1 MKIKKGQEMAR
12 LNLIPILD
20 AIFIFI
26 FFLLMSAEFV
36 QLVEIS
42 INKTSVRND
51 LNKKEGL
58 SLNLFLGEK
67 DVVIE
72 TEKNGKKDRTK
83 IKGLVGENKFEEVY
97 KKIIEIKRK
106 NIKERKVTIVPNRKV
121 KYEKIIRIM
130 EVVRTIKKEDQEK
143 MGLKESH
150 LFDQFN
156 FKD

>member
-1 MKIKKGQEMAR
+1 MKIKKGQGMAR

-58 SLNLFLGEK
+58 SLNLFLGEN

-72 TEKNGKKDRTK
+72 TEKNGKKERNK

-106 NIKERKVTIVPNRKV
+106 NIQERKVTIIPNRKV

-143 MGLKESH
+143 MGLKKSH

>member
-1 MKIKKGQEMAR
+1 MKNMRKKSTMGVR
-12 LNLIPILD
+12 FPK
-20 AIFIFI
+20 
-26 FFLLMSAEFV
+26 
-36 QLVEIS
+36 
-42 INKTSVRND
+42 KT
-51 LNKKEGL
+51 
-58 SLNLFLGEK
+58 NLFLGEN

-106 NIKERKVTIVPNRKV
+106 NIKERKVTIIPDRKV

>member
-1 MKIKKGQEMAR
+1 MKIKKGKAIAR

-42 INKTSVRND
+42 INKSSVGNV

-58 SLNLFLGEK
+58 RLNIFLDDK
-67 DVVIE
+67 DVLIE
-72 TEKNGKKDRTK
+72 TEKNGKKEQKK
-83 IKGLVGENKFEEVY
+83 IKGLVGKNKFEEVY
-97 KKIIEIKRK
+97 KKMIEIKRK
-106 NIKERKVTIVPNRKV
+106 NIKERKATIIPSRSV
-121 KYEKIIRIM
+121 KYEEIIRLL
-130 EVVRTIKKEDQEK
+130 EVVRTIKKEDRDK
-143 MGLKESH
+143 LGLKESY

>member
-1 MKIKKGQEMAR
+1 MFYI
-12 LNLIPILD
+12 NLK
-20 AIFIFI
+20 
-26 FFLLMSAEFV
+26 FFFV
-36 QLVEIS
+36 
-42 INKTSVRND
+42 KTHDD

-58 SLNLFLGEK
+58 SLNLFLGES

-72 TEKNGKKDRTK
+72 TEKNGKKERNK
-83 IKGLVGENKFEEVY
+83 IEGLVGENKFEEVY

-106 NIKERKVTIVPNRKV
+106 NIKERKVTIIPNRKV

-150 LFDQFN
+150 LFDHFN

>member
-1 MKIKKGQEMAR
+1 MKIKKGQAMAR

-42 INKTSVRND
+42 INKSSIGNS
-51 LNKKEGL
+51 LNKKGDFRL
-58 SLNLFLGEK
+58 SLYLGER
-67 DVVIE
+67 DIVIE
-72 TEKNGKKDRTK
+72 TEKNGKKERKK
-83 IKGLVGENKFEEVY
+83 IEGLVGKTKFEEVY
-97 KKIIEIKRK
+97 KKIIKIKRK
-106 NIKERKVTIVPNRKV
+106 NIKERKVTIIPSRKV
-121 KYEKIIRIM
+121 KYEEIIRVM
-130 EVVRTIKKEDQEK
+130 EVVRTIKKEDRDK

-156 FKD
+156 FED

>member
-1 MKIKKGQEMAR
+1 MKIKKGQGMTR

-106 NIKERKVTIVPNRKV
+106 NIKERKMTIIPNRKV

-150 LFDQFN
+150 LFDHFN

>member
-1 MKIKKGQEMAR
+1 MKIKKGQGIAR

-42 INKTSVRND
+42 INKSSFSNV

-58 SLNLFLGEK
+58 RLNIVLGEK
-67 DVVIE
+67 DVLIE
-72 TEKNGKKDRTK
+72 TEKNGKKDQKK
-83 IKGLVGENKFEEVY
+83 IKGLVGKNKYEAIY
-97 KKIIEIKRK
+97 KIMIEIKRQ
-106 NIKERKVTIVPNRKV
+106 NIEERKVTIIPSRNV
-121 KYEKIIRIM
+121 KYEEIIRVM
-130 EVVRTIKKEDQEK
+130 EVVRTIKKEDRHK
-143 MGLKESH
+143 LGLKESH

>member
-1 MKIKKGQEMAR
+1 MKIKKVQGMAK

-42 INKTSVRND
+42 INKTTVRND

-106 NIKERKVTIVPNRKV
+106 NIKERKVTIIPNRKV

-150 LFDQFN
+150 LFDQFK